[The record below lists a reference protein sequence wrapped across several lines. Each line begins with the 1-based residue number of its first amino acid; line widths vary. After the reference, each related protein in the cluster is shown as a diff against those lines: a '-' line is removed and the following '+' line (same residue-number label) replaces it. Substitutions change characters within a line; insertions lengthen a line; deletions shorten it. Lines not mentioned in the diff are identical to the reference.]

1 MFTDFYDLCQV
12 IRDFRDHSDYNF
24 DSSCL
29 FLSAVEEFII
39 IYFSNVKWGSMNLG
53 VFNRVNYN
61 VKVKCM
67 SY

>member
-1 MFTDFYDLCQV
+1 METSFSDRDLYDLYHV
-12 IRDFRDHSDYNF
+12 FRDLSF
-24 DSSCL
+24 DSFVL
-29 FLSAVEEFII
+29 TAEVLLELVI